1 MIQSLP
7 LASLRSDLFRL
18 GIVRQAGNHDS
29 EDHAGALCEIM
40 ALISEKQNNVPY
52 ETQSEFF
59 ERHIAS
65 WLTAFFKDLE
75 SAKSAGFYR
84 MVGSLGGCFLESERE
99 YLKCSAKYSSPHK
112 RRLALDGLTF
122 DVRPAEI
129 YQGRGDRKRTCR
141 FARPHQTGVSQRNK
155 TAPAA
160 GRIKQGLSINGTYKK
175 ILRDGEDVAG
185 RQNIMEVCTH
195 ETIQ

>member
-1 MIQSLP
+1 MATTQQIDRSTHAAPQSMPPGQFAPHAPIELDH
-7 LASLRSDLFRL
+7 LS
-18 GIVRQAGNHDS
+18 HD
-29 EDHAGALCEIM
+29 
-40 ALISEKQNNVPY
+40 Y
-52 ETQSEFF
+52 
-59 ERHIAS
+59 
-65 WLTAFFKDLE
+65 
-75 SAKSAGFYR
+75 
-84 MVGSLGGCFLESERE
+84 GS
-99 YLKCSAKYSSPHK
+99 
-112 RRLALDGLTF
+112 RLALDGLTF

-160 GRIKQGLSINGTYKK
+160 GRIKQGLSLNGTYKK